1 MTKYISFDKFNKS
14 IEKIKNDKLYNNTI
28 QMIIVVLSDLLKPY
42 TNNDG
47 IYITRDDFQTITSG
61 ILDKY
66 EEDKQFFIIC
76 TMLAMLDYE
85 LFNK

>member
-1 MTKYISFDKFNKS
+1 MIKYISFDKFNKS
-14 IEKIKNDKLYNNTI
+14 IDKIKNDKLYNNTI

-42 TNNDG
+42 TKNDG
-47 IYITRDDFQTITSG
+47 IYMTRDDFQAITNG

>member
-1 MTKYISFDKFNKS
+1 MIKYISFDKFNKS
-14 IEKIKNDKLYNNTI
+14 IDKIKRDKLYNNTI
-28 QMIIVVLSDLLKPY
+28 QMVLVVLSDLLKPY
-42 TNNDG
+42 TKNDG
-47 IYITRDDFQTITSG
+47 IYITRDDFQTITNG

-85 LFNK
+85 LFTK

>member
-1 MTKYISFDKFNKS
+1 MIRYISFDKFNKS
-14 IEKIKNDKLYNNTI
+14 IDKIKHDKLYNNTI

-42 TNNDG
+42 TKNNG
-47 IYITRDDFQTITSG
+47 IYISRDDFQTITTG

-85 LFNK
+85 LFTK

>member
-1 MTKYISFDKFNKS
+1 MIKYISFDKFNKS
-14 IEKIKNDKLYNNTI
+14 IDKVKNDKLYNNTI

-42 TNNDG
+42 TKNNG
-47 IYITRDDFQTITSG
+47 IYISREEFQNITTG

-66 EEDKQFFIIC
+66 EKDKQFFIIC

-85 LFNK
+85 LFTK

>member
-1 MTKYISFDKFNKS
+1 MIKYISFDKFNKS
-14 IEKIKNDKLYNNTI
+14 IDKIKNDKLYNKSIQAIIEELSNT
-28 QMIIVVLSDLLKPY
+28 LKPY
-42 TNNDG
+42 TKNDG
-47 IYITRDDFQTITSG
+47 IYITRDDFQNITNG

-66 EEDKQFFIIC
+66 EKDKQFFIIC